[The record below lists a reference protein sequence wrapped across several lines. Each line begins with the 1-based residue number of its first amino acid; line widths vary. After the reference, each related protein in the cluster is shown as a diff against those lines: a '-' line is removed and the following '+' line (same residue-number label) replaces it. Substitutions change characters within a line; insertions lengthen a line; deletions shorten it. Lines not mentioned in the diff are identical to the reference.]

1 MLLLRGS
8 RDILVRENRLNL
20 KLKKQLTLLNKYYI
34 FLLLLK
40 KPDSVHIKVNYTVF
54 SPFTGNV
61 NVSGPTTVISR
72 RSNNNNTSVTL
83 INQNSITNQR
93 MSVFEPYPMRDT
105 IQVKVY

>member
-20 KLKKQLTLLNKYYI
+20 KVKNTVDAIEQYVFSPPKTGLYC
-34 FLLLLK
+34 
-40 KPDSVHIKVNYTVF
+40 HIYKVNYTVF